1 MILTDNFSREEFDS
15 HDGSAMPQIVLDNIG
30 KLATNLQTI
39 RDFFNASITIN
50 SGYRSPEH
58 NKSVGGAKHSQH
70 LLGTASDI
78 VVSGYTRKEVADA
91 IEGLIRIGAISDGG
105 LGRYGTFTHYDIRD
119 THARWNG

>member
-1 MILTDNFSREEFDS
+1 MKLTDNFSREEFDS

-78 VVSGYTRKEVADA
+78 VVSGHTPKEVADA